1 MDSPSRNVFTT
12 MNSDDFEK
20 RLERQN
26 IRPIPGE
33 WRREILQ
40 ATEVSVAAPQSV
52 GAKIVRLFQPHH
64 GWAALAAVWLVI
76 VGLNFSQKESAPAA
90 LRMAAKPEDVQFAI
104 RQRQLLFAEL
114 NSSQSIPAAEPPK
127 DSQPRPHSALR
138 PNISA
143 A

>member
-1 MDSPSRNVFTT
+1 

-20 RLERQN
+20 RLERQTF
-26 IRPIPGE
+26 RPIPGE
-33 WRREILQ
+33 WRRKILQ
-40 ATEVSVAAPQSV
+40 AAEISVAAPQRN
-52 GAKIVRLFQPHH
+52 GAKIVRLFQPHP

-76 VGLNFSQKESAPAA
+76 VALNFSQKESVPAES
-90 LRMAAKPEDVQFAI
+90 RIAAKPEDVQFAI
-104 RQRQLLFAEL
+104 HQRQLLFAEL

-138 PNISA
+138 PNICA